1 MLRLWDERLARLAA
15 KLLDRPVFRR
25 GSDSLLV
32 PKDTER
38 VVISFDGVH
47 IKTVILDRGAS
58 AAADQSINVAAD
70 ASMIDVVPPQRLI
83 ELDAIA
89 LTNQM
94 G

>member
-1 MLRLWDERLARLAA
+1 MARLAA

-25 GSDSLLV
+25 GSDSLFV
-32 PKDTER
+32 PEGTER
-38 VVISFDGVH
+38 VAISFDGVH

-58 AAADQSINVAAD
+58 AAAADQSINVAAD
-70 ASMIDVVPPQRLI
+70 ASMIDVIPPQRLI